1 MLDSIVYGNP
11 TIESL
16 PYLEA
21 SSFLDK
27 HFESLSKFSPPLNSS
42 RATRE
47 ELNLLVDYTKTIS
60 QKKEI
65 LQRYKAYDFD
75 LEKVFADICV
85 KYELQEDIINL
96 IDQLFDDINP
106 LLIKLKMHFQR
117 ARPYQL
123 AYAYK
128 LKFFPFNS
136 CSDNTPSYPSGH
148 ALQSKVICYVLGNH
162 LPEHYEYFESLANDI
177 CYSRQYLG
185 LHYPSDVD
193 FAILCYETIIKDKDF
208 KVKYK
213 I

>member
-11 TIESL
+11 TMEQL
-16 PYLEA
+16 PFLEA

-42 RATRE
+42 KATRE
-47 ELNLLVDYTKTIS
+47 ELNILVDNTKTLTE
-60 QKKEI
+60 KEDI
-65 LQRYKAYDFD
+65 LERYRSYDFD
-75 LEKVFADICV
+75 LERVFANICI
-85 KYELQEDIINL
+85 KYKLPEEIINL

-106 LLIKLKMHFQR
+106 LLIKLKLHFQR
-117 ARPYQL
+117 PRPYQL

-128 LKFFPFNS
+128 LKLFPFNS
-136 CSDNTPSYPSGH
+136 SSSNTPSYPSGH

-162 LPEHYEYFESLANDI
+162 LPEHFEYFESLANDI
-177 CYSRQYLG
+177 CYSRQYMG
-185 LHYPSDVD
+185 LHYPSDID
-193 FAILCYETIIKDKDF
+193 FAILCYETIVRDKDF

>member
-11 TIESL
+11 TMEQL
-16 PYLEA
+16 PFLEA

-42 RATRE
+42 KATRE
-47 ELNLLVDYTKTIS
+47 ELNQLVDYTKTLT
-60 QKKEI
+60 QKEDI
-65 LQRYKAYDFD
+65 LERYRSYDFD
-75 LEKVFADICV
+75 LERVFANICI
-85 KYELQEDIINL
+85 KYNLPEEIINL

-106 LLIKLKMHFQR
+106 LLIKLKLHFQR
-117 ARPYQL
+117 PRPYQL
-123 AYAYK
+123 ALAYK
-128 LKFFPFNS
+128 LKLFPFNS
-136 CSDNTPSYPSGH
+136 CSANTPSYPSGH

-177 CYSRQYLG
+177 CYSRQYMG
-185 LHYPSDVD
+185 LHYTSDID
-193 FAILCYETIIKDKDF
+193 FAILCYETIVRDKDF

>member
-11 TIESL
+11 TMEQL
-16 PYLEA
+16 PFLEA

-42 RATRE
+42 KATRE
-47 ELNLLVDYTKTIS
+47 ELNLLVDYTKTLTG
-60 QKKEI
+60 KEEI
-65 LQRYKAYDFD
+65 LARYRSYDYD
-75 LEKVFADICV
+75 LERVFANICI
-85 KYELQEDIINL
+85 KYNLPEEVINL

-106 LLIKLKMHFQR
+106 LLIKLKLHFQR

-128 LKFFPFNS
+128 LKMFPFNS
-136 CSDNTPSYPSGH
+136 CSANTPSYPSGH
-148 ALQSKVICYVLGNH
+148 ALQSKIICYVLGNH
-162 LPEHYEYFESLANDI
+162 LPEHFAYFESLANDI
-177 CYSRQYLG
+177 CNSRQYLG
-185 LHYPSDVD
+185 LHYPSDID
-193 FAILCYETIIKDKDF
+193 FAILCYETIVKDKDF

>member
-11 TIESL
+11 TMEQL
-16 PYLEA
+16 PFLEA

-42 RATRE
+42 KATRE
-47 ELNLLVDYTKTIS
+47 ELNILVDNTKTLT
-60 QKKEI
+60 QKEDI
-65 LQRYKAYDFD
+65 LERYRSYDFD
-75 LEKVFADICV
+75 LERVFANICI
-85 KYELQEDIINL
+85 KYKLSEDVINL

-106 LLIKLKMHFQR
+106 LLIKLKLHFQR
-117 ARPYQL
+117 PRPYQL

-128 LKFFPFNS
+128 LKLFPFNS
-136 CSDNTPSYPSGH
+136 SSSNTPSYPSGH

-162 LPEHYEYFESLANDI
+162 LPEHFEYFESLANDI
-177 CYSRQYLG
+177 CYSRQYMG
-185 LHYPSDVD
+185 LHYPSDID
-193 FAILCYETIIKDKDF
+193 FAILCYETIVRDKDF

>member
-11 TIESL
+11 TMEQL
-16 PYLEA
+16 PFLEA

-42 RATRE
+42 KATRE
-47 ELNLLVDYTKTIS
+47 ELNLLVDYTKTLTG
-60 QKKEI
+60 KEEI
-65 LQRYKAYDFD
+65 LARYRSYDYD
-75 LEKVFADICV
+75 LERVFANICI
-85 KYELQEDIINL
+85 KYNLPEEVINL

-106 LLIKLKMHFQR
+106 LLIKLKLHFQR

-128 LKFFPFNS
+128 LKMFPFNS
-136 CSDNTPSYPSGH
+136 CSANTPSYPSGH
-148 ALQSKVICYVLGNH
+148 ALQSKIICYVLGNH
-162 LPEHYEYFESLANDI
+162 LPEHFAYFESLANDI

-193 FAILCYETIIKDKDF
+193 FAILCYETIVKDKDF